1 MSDPRTRP
9 LFEREL
15 DPNPLAHF
23 RVWFDE
29 ASGVVAVPEAMAVAT
44 ATADGRPSVRMVL
57 LKGFDERGFTF
68 HSGYESRKGRELAE
82 NPRAALLF
90 YWHELG
96 RQVRIEGGVEPV
108 SREESE
114 QYFRTRPPRS
124 RIAALASRQ
133 SELIESR
140 EELESR
146 FEELLARYGNDPPLP
161 ESWGGY
167 RLVPESFEFW
177 QHRED
182 RLHDRLRYRRDR
194 EKWIVER
201 LSP

>member
-9 LFEREL
+9 LFEREV

-29 ASGVVAVPEAMAVAT
+29 ASGAVAVPEAMAVAT

-82 NPRAALLF
+82 NPRGALLF

-96 RQVRIEGGVEPV
+96 RQVRIEGSVERV
-108 SREESE
+108 SRAESE

-133 SELIESR
+133 SEVITSR
-140 EELESR
+140 EDLESR
-146 FEELLARYGNDPPLP
+146 FEELLARHGDDPPLP

-167 RLVPESFEFW
+167 RLVPEEFEFW
-177 QHRED
+177 QHRDD
-182 RLHDRLRYRRDR
+182 RLHDRLRYRR
-194 EKWIVER
+194 EGEAWVLER